1 MLRSLIT
8 GRIFAALLV
17 GGLLALAQLSGPA
30 TVTSAPAIESV
41 DYPAGPVTTTEMWL
55 DHPTVRAGEAN
66 SAHVKVTSNTG
77 TPQGFVNFR
86 VGRYSKRV
94 PLVNGQADFAI
105 PTNLQPGT
113 YKVTARYNGKLYQS
127 SGDTEYLTVT
137 NDEVAGSSSS
147 ANRPGAAAADAS
159 GDLPADASGDLPATG
174 SDGNTVLFGLIGLGL
189 VGLGAFNL
197 IGHRR
202 RSHA

>member
-105 PTNLQPGT
+105 PTNLEPGT

-137 NDEVAGSSSS
+137 NGEVAGSS

-174 SDGNTVLFGLIGLGL
+174 SDGNSVLFGLIGLGL